1 MVRALAT
8 IPVASPAG
16 APALA
21 EETGAMILRY
31 AIVGGALE
39 LLPQT
44 MATLAIIPLQ
54 SKMVADAPCEER
66 WPRVAKRSTT

>member
-1 MVRALAT
+1 
-8 IPVASPAG
+8 
-16 APALA
+16 
-21 EETGAMILRY
+21 MILRY

-66 WPRVAKRSTT
+66 WPRAAKRSTM